1 MRKNLKQLAPA
12 LWFVIVAFIISI
24 FAVWGGAGQLGE
36 RGGKNLIARIGKEKI
51 SSDLFYSTV
60 LQRLQQMSQ
69 QYDQIDAQFIQQL
82 NLPQQV
88 LEQMVQRSILLQ
100 TAARMG
106 LKAANEEIRDK
117 IIHYPVFQKDGKFI
131 GFDEYQK

>member
-1 MRKNLKQLAPA
+1 MLKSMRKNLKQLAPA

-60 LQRLQQMSQ
+60 LQRLQQKR
-69 QYDQIDAQFIQQL
+69 ARPLAKAKRLGWNQFVESL
-82 NLPQQV
+82 SK
-88 LEQMVQRSILLQ
+88 E
-100 TAARMG
+100 T
-106 LKAANEEIRDK
+106 
-117 IIHYPVFQKDGKFI
+117 
-131 GFDEYQK
+131 